1 MRICKKYSWYIRI
14 ILWDAIFSIF
24 LAPYAHILSCYTSIP
39 LHTLFAMCMDSIIL
53 QELHDAF
60 PSIPA
65 CYLQTAVTML
75 YVLHE
80 LAKNP
85 DVQARLAD
93 EVTGVLGSSPVVTEE
108 NIQHL
113 HYLKGCIKESLR

>member
-1 MRICKKYSWYIRI
+1 MLYSSLFWQ
-14 ILWDAIFSIF
+14 
-24 LAPYAHILSCYTSIP
+24 YAHTNCLVASLYRCILCLPCAWIY
-39 LHTLFAMCMDSIIL
+39 SIIP
-53 QELHDAF
+53 QELHDALA
-60 PSIPA
+60 SIPA

-85 DVQARLAD
+85 DVQAQLAR

-108 NIQHL
+108 HIQHL